1 MATGALDILWAMLCC
16 SRICHGVSACLLLL
30 KTGMLLDYYDSKRCF
45 ESPYAPGNGAQRLG
59 SIRRNRNWLLTLLLG
74 SHFFSQLRLSP
85 KQFAE
90 EIVRMNE
97 VNKTLYI
104 PLYGKSKVSQQ
115 GIILNDPS
123 AEKIWKEEAFP
134 IRGKSR
140 SKWLAYN
147 MAMRAR
153 VFDDWTDSM
162 LQRCRDA
169 SVLHIGCGLDSRH
182 MRVKTP
188 CSEWVDC
195 DLPDVI
201 EIRKKYFRDNET
213 YHMTALDASRPE
225 QIGTLPDC
233 NTAIVVL
240 EGLSMYL
247 TNSQIRGLL
256 QVLDKKY
263 REIHILMDVYTEF
276 GVKASKYKNPV
287 NEVGVTKLY
296 GIDAIGS
303 IIDGLRIRFV
313 KEHSFTPAALV
324 KELTPVERMIF
335 KLLFTGKLYRK
346 IYRMYELKA

>member
-1 MATGALDILWAMLCC
+1 
-16 SRICHGVSACLLLL
+16 
-30 KTGMLLDYYDSKRCF
+30 
-45 ESPYAPGNGAQRLG
+45 
-59 SIRRNRNWLLTLLLG
+59 
-74 SHFFSQLRLSP
+74 
-85 KQFAE
+85 
-90 EIVRMNE
+90 MNE

-123 AEKIWKEEAFP
+123 AERIWKEEAFP
-134 IRGKSR
+134 IQGKSR

-153 VFDDWTDSM
+153 VFDDWTESM
-162 LQRCRDA
+162 LQWSPDA
-169 SVLHIGCGLDSRH
+169 LVLHIGCGLDSRN

-201 EIRKKYFRDNET
+201 EIRRKYFQENET
-213 YHMTALDASRPE
+213 YRMTALDASRPE
-225 QIGTLPDC
+225 QIKTLPDC
-233 NTAIVVL
+233 NTVIVVL

-247 TNSQIRGLL
+247 TNSQVRGLL
-256 QVLDKKY
+256 EALDNKY

-276 GVKASKYKNPV
+276 GVKASKLKNPV
-287 NEVGVTKLY
+287 NDVGVTELY
-296 GIDAIGS
+296 GIDDIES
-303 IIDGLRIRFV
+303 LINGLRISFV

-324 KELTPVERMIF
+324 KELTSAERLF
-335 KLLFTGKLYRK
+335 FRLLFTGRLYRK

>member
-1 MATGALDILWAMLCC
+1 
-16 SRICHGVSACLLLL
+16 
-30 KTGMLLDYYDSKRCF
+30 
-45 ESPYAPGNGAQRLG
+45 
-59 SIRRNRNWLLTLLLG
+59 
-74 SHFFSQLRLSP
+74 
-85 KQFAE
+85 
-90 EIVRMNE
+90 MNE

-104 PLYGKSKVSQQ
+104 PLYGKSKVSRQ

-123 AEKIWKEEAFP
+123 AERIWKEEAFP

-162 LQRCRDA
+162 LQRSSDA
-169 SVLHIGCGLDSRH
+169 LVLHIGCGLDSRY

-201 EIRKKYFRDNET
+201 EIRRKYFQENET
-213 YHMTALDASRPE
+213 YHMMPLDAARPE
-225 QIGTLPDC
+225 QIGSLPDHD
-233 NTAIVVL
+233 TAIVVL

-247 TNSQIRGLL
+247 TNSQVRGLL
-256 QVLDKKY
+256 QALDKKY
-263 REIHILMDVYTEF
+263 HELHVLMDVYTGF

-287 NEVGVTKLY
+287 NDVGVTKLY
-296 GIDAIGS
+296 GIDDIGS
-303 IIDGLRIRFV
+303 ITDGLRIRSV

-324 KELTPVERMIF
+324 RELTPIDRLF
-335 KLLFTGKLYRK
+335 FSLLFTGKLYRK
-346 IYRMYELKA
+346 IYCLNELEA

>member
-1 MATGALDILWAMLCC
+1 
-16 SRICHGVSACLLLL
+16 
-30 KTGMLLDYYDSKRCF
+30 
-45 ESPYAPGNGAQRLG
+45 
-59 SIRRNRNWLLTLLLG
+59 
-74 SHFFSQLRLSP
+74 
-85 KQFAE
+85 
-90 EIVRMNE
+90 MNE

-123 AEKIWKEEAFP
+123 AERIWEQEAFP
-134 IRGKSR
+134 IHGKSR

-162 LQRCRDA
+162 LQRSSDA
-169 SVLHIGCGLDSRH
+169 LVLHIGCGLDSRH

-201 EIRKKYFRDNET
+201 EIRKKYFWENET
-213 YHMTALDASRPE
+213 YHMVALDASRSE
-225 QIGTLPDC
+225 MIGSLPDHD
-233 NTAIVVL
+233 TAIVIL
-240 EGLSMYL
+240 EGLCMYL
-247 TNSQIRGLL
+247 TNGQVRGLL
-256 QVLDKKY
+256 QTLDKKY
-263 REIHILMDVYTEF
+263 REIHILIDVYTEF

-287 NEVGVTKLY
+287 NDVGVTKLY

-303 IIDGLRIRFV
+303 IIDGLRIKFV

-324 KELTPVERMIF
+324 KELTPIDRLFF
-335 KLLFTGKLYRK
+335 KMLFTDKLYRK
-346 IYRMYELKA
+346 IYRLYELKA